1 MGCEMPKST
10 FFNLNKDKQERIMD
24 AILTEMSIHTFEH
37 ININNIIRDAHIP
50 RGSFYQYFENK
61 DDMFNYFYQY
71 IAEKKFAYWGN
82 LLNFE
87 DDMPFLKRFYL
98 IYEKGL
104 HFMKDY
110 PKLVLV
116 GKKILSSEYLTQ
128 SKHYQESMSIAVDL
142 YAKYI
147 AIDQQKGRIRK
158 DIDPKFLSTVMLDML
173 NRLTINDYI
182 NDNISEENIKKHVN
196 QIIDIFEKGII

>member
-1 MGCEMPKST
+1 MPKNT
-10 FFNLNKDKQERIMD
+10 FFNLNKEKQERIMD
-24 AILTEMSIHTFEH
+24 AILNEMSVHAYEH
-37 ININNIIRDAHIP
+37 ININNIIREANIP
-50 RGSFYQYFENK
+50 RGSFYQYFQDK
-61 DDMFNYFYQY
+61 DDMFSFFYTY

-110 PKLVLV
+110 PKLVQV
-116 GKKILSSEYLTQ
+116 GKKILTSEYLTQ
-128 SKHYQESMSIAVDL
+128 SEHYKQSMEMAINL

-147 AIDQQKGRIRK
+147 EIDQQKGRIRA
-158 DIDPKFLSTVMLDML
+158 DIDPIFLSTIMIEML
-173 NRLTINDYI
+173 NRLTINEYI
-182 NDNISEENIKKHVN
+182 KDNISEDNIGKHVN
-196 QIIDIFEKGII
+196 QVIDIFEKGIR